1 MKNIK
6 KNFFDINT
14 TDMRVEGE
22 EFCSAK
28 VSEDLSARY
37 DKFREQLQGV
47 QTKASVPCLVS
58 IIKFVLNLAWI
69 CILGGM
75 LQSCADGYSWKR
87 MYHNAPGLFYAGGTA
102 FVLWL
107 LIIIYERYKM
117 SKAMETVDM
126 EMVEYQAKA
135 LEQQL
140 RMEIGIP
147 EDAGLI
153 DVIYQCYELKNG
165 KKKILHAITY
175 PFMNSEVYVYRKGDS
190 LCFCD
195 RSQEYAID
203 LELIGEPE
211 LFKRAV
217 QVSGWN
223 KDEPIDDKKFKEF
236 KPYQNNAGIFV
247 KQHYVLHVQAAQ
259 GEMVI
264 RIPNYDF
271 AIVQKFMQG
280 SV

>member
-47 QTKASVPCLVS
+47 QDKAAVPCLVL
-58 IIKFVLNLAWI
+58 IMKFVLNLVWV
-69 CILGGM
+69 CVLGGM
-75 LQSCADGYSWKR
+75 LQSCGDGYSWER
-87 MYHNAPGLFYAGGTA
+87 MYHNAPVLFYVGGEA
-102 FVLWL
+102 FALWL
-107 LIIIYERYKM
+107 IIFIYERYKM
-117 SKAMETVDM
+117 SKAMKTVDM
-126 EMVEYQAKA
+126 EMVKYQADA
-135 LEQQL
+135 LERQL

-153 DVIYQCYELKNG
+153 DIIYQCYEMKNG
-165 KKKILHAITY
+165 KKKILHAMTY

-195 RSQEYAID
+195 RSQEYVIGFD
-203 LELIGEPE
+203 RIGEPE

-236 KPYQNNAGIFV
+236 KPYQTNAGIFV
-247 KQHYVLHVQAAQ
+247 KQHYILHIRGAQ
-259 GEMVI
+259 EELVI
-264 RIPNYDF
+264 RVPNYDF
-271 AIVQKFMQG
+271 ATVQKFIVG
-280 SV
+280 NV